1 MYCKKCGSRVD
12 SNSNFCTNCGTIVNS
27 NINDINN
34 VNQSSIDKNT
44 ETKVNTEILNNN
56 EPNMDEKL
64 IKIYIGRNAD
74 KMYPKLINNKLK
86 FNLWSILFSRIYFL
100 YRKMYLVVLLQF
112 LITISL
118 FLFAPSISNMT
129 GIISFLFYPI
139 YKWDINRKIKKLKQE
154 NNNIAEDQLI
164 KIVRNK
170 GGVSVIGAIIGILIE
185 IISVLTIIIL

>member
-64 IKIYIGRNAD
+64 IKIYITQKNTA
-74 KMYPKLINNKLK
+74 KWLFYLIFIKAISSLLTSKSFNIKLSIVIFSNLYPLSFILK
-86 FNLWSILFSRIYFL
+86 FSQVKFKVSTLNKSAYF
-100 YRKMYLVVLLQF
+100 
-112 LITISL
+112 IST
-118 FLFAPSISNMT
+118 SYI
-129 GIISFLFYPI
+129 
-139 YKWDINRKIKKLKQE
+139 
-154 NNNIAEDQLI
+154 
-164 KIVRNK
+164 
-170 GGVSVIGAIIGILIE
+170 
-185 IISVLTIIIL
+185 